1 MLANQYNLIR
11 TGCNNDKR
19 DESFG
24 YKGRVYFFNRDF
36 DVGIGISRNL
46 WYVLHQMGERMF

>member
-46 WYVLHQMGERMF
+46 WYVLHQMGEIMF